1 MMDRKS
7 INRKYNWLQFNYIIN
22 LFKTTLIVLWDYF
35 FRALSMSDNLSKLAQ
50 RIDFSKVD
58 EDTKQQEVEIKS
70 EEESKEPSPNV
81 PVSGWIDSVVSKL
94 K

>member
-1 MMDRKS
+1 
-7 INRKYNWLQFNYIIN
+7 
-22 LFKTTLIVLWDYF
+22 
-35 FRALSMSDNLSKLAQ
+35 MSDNLSKLAQ

-81 PVSGWIDSVVSKL
+81 PVSGWIDSVVAKL

>member
-7 INRKYNWLQFNYIIN
+7 INRKHFQFQINYIEN
-22 LFKTTLIVLWDYF
+22 LFKTNLNFMLGYF
-35 FRALSMSDNLSKLAQ
+35 LRALSMSDNLSKLAQ

-81 PVSGWIDSVVSKL
+81 PISGWIDSVVSKL

>member
-1 MMDRKS
+1 
-7 INRKYNWLQFNYIIN
+7 
-22 LFKTTLIVLWDYF
+22 
-35 FRALSMSDNLSKLAQ
+35 MSDNLSKLAQ

-81 PVSGWIDSVVSKL
+81 PISGWIDSVVSKL

>member
-1 MMDRKS
+1 MSNFR
-7 INRKYNWLQFNYIIN
+7 LNYIEN
-22 LFKTTLIVLWDYF
+22 LFKTYLIVLFGYF
-35 FRALSMSDNLSKLAQ
+35 LRALSMSDNLSKLAQ